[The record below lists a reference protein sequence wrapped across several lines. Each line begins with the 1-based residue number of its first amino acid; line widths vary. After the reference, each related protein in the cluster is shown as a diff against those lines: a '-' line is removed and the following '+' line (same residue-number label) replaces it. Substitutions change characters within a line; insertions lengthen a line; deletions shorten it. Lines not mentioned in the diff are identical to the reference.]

1 MTEFG
6 KLLKKIRIDCG
17 ELLYNMA
24 KKLEVS
30 SSFLSAV
37 ENGTK
42 PVPLDW
48 PQRIGNLY
56 GLDSKTVQALTTAAD
71 ETAKQIRIQLDNAN
85 PKQRSLAMAFARRF
99 DSFEQDQIDA
109 LLRSFNTHNEKDGDH
124 S

>member
-17 ELLYNMA
+17 ELLYHMA

-42 PVPLDW
+42 PVPLEW
-48 PQRIGNLY
+48 PQRIGQLY
-56 GLDSKTVQALTTAAD
+56 DLDEETVQKLTRTAED
-71 ETAKQIRIQLDNAN
+71 TTKQIRIPLENASTE
-85 PKQRSLAMAFARRF
+85 KRSLAMSFARRF
-99 DSFEQDQIDA
+99 DTMNQKEIDELLDFFKHDQE
-109 LLRSFNTHNEKDGDH
+109 RV
-124 S
+124 